1 MWKELNNT
9 RLETITLEDLKETI
23 DSLIKIHGPNKEVSD
38 FCITIKNSSTYIEK
52 PHVPMSTITNEV

>member
-1 MWKELNNT
+1 M
-9 RLETITLEDLKETI
+9 RLENITLKDLKATI

-52 PHVPMSTITNEV
+52 PQVPVSTITKVI

>member
-1 MWKELNNT
+1 M
-9 RLETITLEDLKETI
+9 RLDTITLEDLRVTI
-23 DSLIKIHGPNKEVSD
+23 DRLIELHGPNKVVSD